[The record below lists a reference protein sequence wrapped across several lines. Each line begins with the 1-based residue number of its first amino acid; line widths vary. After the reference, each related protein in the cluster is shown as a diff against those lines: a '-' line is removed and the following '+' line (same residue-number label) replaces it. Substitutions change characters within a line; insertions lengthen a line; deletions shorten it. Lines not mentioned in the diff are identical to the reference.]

1 MLCFPVACCGVFQ
14 DVQYVQTEHGTVVAL
29 SHLLLWSL
37 AVCLFHWFLH
47 NEVVRDGAGAT
58 RVGKHGGVACEDVSH
73 GEKRGGAGAGLG

>member
-1 MLCFPVACCGVFQ
+1 MTFVLIAMV
-14 DVQYVQTEHGTVVAL
+14 VVAL

-58 RVGKHGGVACEDVSH
+58 RVGKHGGVACEDVGH